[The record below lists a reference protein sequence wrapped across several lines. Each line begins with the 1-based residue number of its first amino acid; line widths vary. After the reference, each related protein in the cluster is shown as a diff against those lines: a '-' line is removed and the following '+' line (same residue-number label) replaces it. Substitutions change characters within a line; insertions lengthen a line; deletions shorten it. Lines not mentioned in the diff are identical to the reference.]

1 MGNIITDEEEFF
13 DDILNEKQKQAIQKK
28 ANKNK
33 KNQNEHLMF
42 QFEMVKAQRDQLR
55 KIIYKQ
61 NEHVYNKIKHWYDL
75 LNTSGINSKKTV
87 REEMKKILDANQEI
101 IK

>member
-13 DDILNEKQKQAIQKK
+13 DDILNEKQKQAIQKQI
-28 ANKNK
+28 AKNK
-33 KNQNEHLMF
+33 KSQNEHLMF
-42 QFEMVKAQRDQLR
+42 QFEMVKAQRNQLR
-55 KIIYKQ
+55 EIINHQ
-61 NEHVYNKIKHWYDL
+61 NLNIYNKIKHWYDL

>member
-1 MGNIITDEEEFF
+1 MAQIETDEEEFF
-13 DDILNEKQKQAIQKK
+13 YDILDKKTKQAIQKQI
-28 ANKNK
+28 AKNK
-33 KNQNEHLMF
+33 KSQNEHLMF
-42 QFEMVKAQRDQLR
+42 QFEMVKAQRNELR
-55 KIIYKQ
+55 KIINIQ
-61 NEHVYNKIKHWYDL
+61 NKNIYNTIKHWYDL

>member
-1 MGNIITDEEEFF
+1 
-13 DDILNEKQKQAIQKK
+13 
-28 ANKNK
+28 
-33 KNQNEHLMF
+33 MF
-42 QFEMVKAQRDQLR
+42 QFEMVKAQRNELR
-55 KIIYKQ
+55 KIINIQ
-61 NEHVYNKIKHWYDL
+61 NKNIYNKIKHWYDL